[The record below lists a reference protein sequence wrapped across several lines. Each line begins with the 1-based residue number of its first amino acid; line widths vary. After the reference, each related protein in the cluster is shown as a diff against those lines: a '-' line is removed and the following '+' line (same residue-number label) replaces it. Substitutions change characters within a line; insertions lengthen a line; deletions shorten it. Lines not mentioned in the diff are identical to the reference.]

1 MDQEEARQPLTGE
14 ARLAAYLD
22 AIAGVL
28 GHAGRAASAQAYCTG
43 LLLPGERNSI
53 EPMAARLD
61 PTHVQAKHQSLHHM
75 VAQAEWD
82 DAAVLAAVRAQVL
95 PAIERHGPVLYWIVD
110 DTSFPKQGMHSVG
123 VARQYCG
130 QLGKQDNCQV
140 AVSLSVANDYA
151 SLPIAYQ
158 LFLPE
163 VGANDQPRRDKAG
176 VPAAIRFET
185 KTAIALGH
193 LRQAL
198 AAGVPVGIVLGDP
211 AYGDE
216 TDFRVGV
223 ADLGLR
229 YLLGVRSGTSVW
241 APGTGPLPPLPWS
254 GRGRRPTRLRR
265 DAENQPV
272 TLKALALSLPAQ
284 AWRRV
289 TWRAGTNGELSSR
302 FAAVRVRPAHRDTQ
316 RSEPWPE
323 EWLLI
328 EWPEGDAEPAKY
340 WFSNLS
346 RRTTLKRLVRIA
358 KARWWI
364 ERDYQELK
372 QELGL
377 GDFEGRNWRG
387 FHHHASLCIAAY
399 GFLIAER
406 CLFPLS
412 GNSSAGGSKH
422 LRYPQASGRE
432 GLACTPQPLE

>member
-1 MDQEEARQPLTGE
+1 MDQKGTRQPLTSE

-22 AIAGVL
+22 AITGEL
-28 GHAGRAASAQAYCTG
+28 GHASRAASAQAYCTG
-43 LLLPGERNSI
+43 LLLPGERKSI

-61 PTHVQAKHQSLHHM
+61 PGHVQAKHQSLHHV

-82 DAAVLAAVRAQVL
+82 DAALLAAVRAEVL
-95 PAIERHGPVLYWIVD
+95 PAIERHGSVTYWIVD
-110 DTSFPKQGMHSVG
+110 DSGFPKQGTHSVG

-140 AVSLSVANDYA
+140 AVSLSVANDHA

-163 VGANDQPRRDKAG
+163 VWANDPARRAKAG
-176 VPAAIRFET
+176 VPETIPFET
-185 KTAIALGH
+185 KTAIALGQ

-198 AAGVPVGIVLGDP
+198 AAGVPVGIVLGDA

-216 TDFRVGV
+216 TAFRVGV
-223 ADLGLR
+223 TDLGLR
-229 YLLGVRSGTSVW
+229 YVLGVRSGTSVW
-241 APGTGPLPPLPWS
+241 APGTEPLPPLPGS

-265 DAENQPV
+265 DAAHQPV
-272 TLKALALSLPAQ
+272 TLKALALSLSAHT
-284 AWRRV
+284 WRKV
-289 TWRAGTNGELSSR
+289 TWREGTQGKLSSR

-328 EWPEGDAEPAKY
+328 EWLKGEAEPAKY
-340 WFSNLS
+340 WFSNLP
-346 RRTTLKRLVRIA
+346 RRTSLKRLVRVA

-377 GDFEGRNWRG
+377 GHYEGRNWRG

-406 CLFPLS
+406 CLFPPQQRFTRRRIETPALP
-412 GNSSAGGSKH
+412 AGF
-422 LRYPQASGRE
+422 
-432 GLACTPQPLE
+432 QPRGAAGAP

>member
-1 MDQEEARQPLTGE
+1 
-14 ARLAAYLD
+14 
-22 AIAGVL
+22 
-28 GHAGRAASAQAYCTG
+28 
-43 LLLPGERNSI
+43 
-53 EPMAARLD
+53 
-61 PTHVQAKHQSLHHM
+61 
-75 VAQAEWD
+75 
-82 DAAVLAAVRAQVL
+82 
-95 PAIERHGPVLYWIVD
+95 
-110 DTSFPKQGMHSVG
+110 VG

-140 AVSLSVANDYA
+140 AVSLSVANDHA

-158 LFLPE
+158 LFLPQIW
-163 VGANDQPRRDKAG
+163 ADDPARRAKAG
-176 VPAAIRFET
+176 VPDTIRFES
-185 KTAIALGH
+185 KTVVALGQ

-198 AAGVPVGIVLGDP
+198 AAGVPVGIVLGDA

-216 TDFRVGV
+216 TAFRVGV
-223 ADLGLR
+223 TDLGLR
-229 YLLGVRSGTSVW
+229 YGLGVRSGTSVW
-241 APGTGPLPPLPWS
+241 VPGTGPLPPLPWS
-254 GRGRRPTRLRR
+254 GRGRRPTKLRR

-284 AWRRV
+284 NWRKV
-289 TWRAGTNGELSSR
+289 TWREGTRGELSSR

-328 EWPEGDAEPAKY
+328 EWPEGDAEPARY

-346 RRTTLKRLVRIA
+346 RRTTLKRLVRVA

-364 ERDYQELK
+364 ERDYQDLK

-377 GDFEGRNWRG
+377 GHYEGRNWRG

-406 CLFPLS
+406 CLFPPQQQFIRRRIETPALP
-412 GNSSAGGSKH
+412 AGFRPRG
-422 LRYPQASGRE
+422 AAG
-432 GLACTPQPLE
+432 AA

>member
-1 MDQEEARQPLTGE
+1 MYQEGARQPLTGE

-22 AIAGVL
+22 AIVGGL
-28 GHAGRAASAQAYCTG
+28 GHARRAASARAYCTG
-43 LLLPGERNSI
+43 LLLPGERKSI

-61 PTHVQAKHQSLHHM
+61 PAHVQAKHQSLHHV

-82 DAAVLAAVRAQVL
+82 DAALLGAVRAQVL
-95 PAIERHGPVLYWIVD
+95 PALERPGPVRYWIVD
-110 DTSFPKQGMHSVG
+110 DSGFPKQGKHSVG

-140 AVSLSVANDYA
+140 AVSLSVANDHA

-163 VGANDQPRRDKAG
+163 AWANDPGRRAKAG
-176 VPAAIRFET
+176 VPETISFET
-185 KTAIALGH
+185 KTVIALGQ

-198 AAGVPVGIVLGDP
+198 AAGVPVGILLGDA

-223 ADLGLR
+223 TELGLR
-229 YLLGVRSGTSVW
+229 YVLGVRAGTSVW
-241 APGTGPLPPLPWS
+241 APGAGPLPPLPWS
-254 GRGRRPTRLRR
+254 GRGRRPTKLRR

-272 TLKALALSLPAQ
+272 TLKALALSLPTQ
-284 AWRRV
+284 DWRTV
-289 TWRAGTNGELSSR
+289 TWREGTRGELSSR

-346 RRTTLKRLVRIA
+346 WRTTLKRLVKIA

-406 CLFPLS
+406 CLFPPQQQFIRRRIKTPALP
-412 GNSSAGGSKH
+412 AGF
-422 LRYPQASGRE
+422 
-432 GLACTPQPLE
+432 QPRGAAGAA

>member
-1 MDQEEARQPLTGE
+1 MNQQGARQAPTSE
-14 ARLAAYLD
+14 ARLEAYLD
-22 AIAGVL
+22 AVVGGL
-28 GHAGRAASAQAYCTG
+28 GHARRTASARAYCTG
-43 LLLPGERNSI
+43 LLLPGERKSI

-61 PTHVQAKHQSLHHM
+61 PAHVQAKHQSLHHV
-75 VAQAEWD
+75 VAEAEWD
-82 DAAVLAAVRAQVL
+82 DAALLAAVRAEVL
-95 PAIERHGPVLYWIVD
+95 PAVERHGPISYWIVD
-110 DTSFPKQGMHSVG
+110 DTGFPKQGKHSVG
-123 VARQYCG
+123 VTRQYCG

-140 AVSLSVANDYA
+140 AVSLSVANDHA

-163 VGANDQPRRDKAG
+163 VWANDQPRRDKAG
-176 VPAAIRFET
+176 VPETITFET
-185 KTAIALGH
+185 KTVIALGQ

-229 YLLGVRSGTSVW
+229 YMLGVRPGTSVW

-284 AWRRV
+284 DWHSV
-289 TWRAGTNGELSSR
+289 TWRTGTNGELSSR
-302 FAAVRVRPAHRDTQ
+302 FAAVRVRPAHRDTA

-346 RRTTLKRLVRIA
+346 PRATLKRLVRIA

-377 GDFEGRNWRG
+377 SQFEGRNWRG

-406 CLFPLS
+406 CLFPPQRQFIRRRIETPAL
-412 GNSSAGGSKH
+412 SAGF
-422 LRYPQASGRE
+422 
-432 GLACTPQPLE
+432 QPRGAAGAA

>member
-1 MDQEEARQPLTGE
+1 MKQQGARQPLTGA
-14 ARLAAYLD
+14 ARLEAYLD
-22 AIAGVL
+22 AVVGGL
-28 GHAGRAASAQAYCTG
+28 GHARRAAAARAYCTG
-43 LLLPGERNSI
+43 LLLPGERKSI

-61 PTHVQAKHQSLHHM
+61 PAHVQAKHQSLHHV
-75 VAQAEWD
+75 VAEAEWD
-82 DAAVLAAVRAQVL
+82 DAALLAAVRAEVL
-95 PAIERHGPVLYWIVD
+95 PAIERHGPISYWIVD
-110 DTSFPKQGMHSVG
+110 DSGFPKQGKHSVG

-140 AVSLSVANDYA
+140 AVSLSVANDHA

-163 VGANDQPRRDKAG
+163 AWANDQPRRDKAG

-185 KTAIALGH
+185 KTVIALGQ

-198 AAGVPVGIVLGDP
+198 AAGVPVGILLGDA

-229 YLLGVRSGTSVW
+229 YVLGVRPGTSVW

-254 GRGRRPTRLRR
+254 GRGRRPTKLRR
-265 DAENQPV
+265 DAANQPV
-272 TLKALALSLPAQ
+272 SLKALALSLPAQ
-284 AWRRV
+284 DWRTV
-289 TWRAGTNGELSSR
+289 TWRVGTNGDLSAR

-340 WFSNLS
+340 WFSNLA
-346 RRTTLKRLVRIA
+346 RRTTLRRLVRVA

-406 CLFPLS
+406 CLFPPQRQFIRRRIETPALPT
-412 GNSSAGGSKH
+412 GFQPRGAASA
-422 LRYPQASGRE
+422 A
-432 GLACTPQPLE
+432 

>member
-1 MDQEEARQPLTGE
+1 MDQKGTRQPLTSE
-14 ARLAAYLD
+14 ARLAAYLEE
-22 AIAGVL
+22 IVGVL
-28 GHAGRAASAQAYCTG
+28 GHASRAASAQAYCTG
-43 LLLPGERNSI
+43 LLLPGERKSI

-61 PTHVQAKHQSLHHM
+61 PTHVQAKHQSLHHV
-75 VAQAEWD
+75 VAQADWD

-95 PAIERHGPVLYWIVD
+95 PAIERHGPVRYWIVD
-110 DTSFPKQGMHSVG
+110 DTSFPKQGTHSVG

-130 QLGKQDNCQV
+130 QLGKPDNCQV
-140 AVSLSVANDYA
+140 AVSLSVANDSA

-163 VGANDQPRRDKAG
+163 VWANDPARRAKAG
-176 VPAAIRFET
+176 VPDMLSFET
-185 KTAIALGH
+185 KTAIALGQ

-223 ADLGLR
+223 VKLGLR
-229 YLLGVRSGTSVW
+229 YMLGVRSGTSVW
-241 APGTGPLPPLPWS
+241 APGTEPLPPAPWS

-265 DAENQPV
+265 DDEHQPA
-272 TLKALALSLPAQ
+272 TLKALAISLPAR
-284 AWRRV
+284 AWRHV
-289 TWRAGTNGELSSR
+289 TWREGTQGELSSR

-328 EWPEGDAEPAKY
+328 EWPDGAVEPVKY
-340 WFSNLS
+340 GFSNLPP
-346 RRTTLKRLVRIA
+346 RTSLKRLVRVA

-364 ERDYQELK
+364 ERDYQDLK

-377 GDFEGRNWRG
+377 GHYEGRNWRG

-406 CLFPLS
+406 CLFPPLQRFIRRRIATPAPPA
-412 GNSSAGGSKH
+412 GFQPRGAASA
-422 LRYPQASGRE
+422 A
-432 GLACTPQPLE
+432 

>member
-1 MDQEEARQPLTGE
+1 MDQKGTPQPPTSE

-22 AIAGVL
+22 AVVGGL
-28 GHAGRAASAQAYCTG
+28 GHASRAASARAYCTG
-43 LLLPGERNSI
+43 LLLPGERKSI

-61 PTHVQAKHQSLHHM
+61 PAHVQAQHQALHHV
-75 VAQAEWD
+75 VAKAAWD
-82 DAAVLAAVRAQVL
+82 DAALLAAVRAQVL
-95 PAIERHGPVLYWIVD
+95 PALERHGPVRYWIFD
-110 DTSFPKQGMHSVG
+110 DSGFPKQGTHSVG

-130 QLGKQDNCQV
+130 PLGKQDNCQV

-163 VGANDQPRRDKAG
+163 AWADDPARRAKAG
-176 VPAAIRFET
+176 VPDTITFET
-185 KTAIALGH
+185 KTAIALGQ

-198 AAGVPVGIVLGDP
+198 AAGVPVGIVLGDA

-216 TDFRVGV
+216 TAFRVGV
-223 ADLGLR
+223 AEAGLP
-229 YLLGVRSGTSVW
+229 YMLGVRSGTSVW
-241 APGTGPLPPLPWS
+241 APGTGPLPPAPWS

-265 DAENQPV
+265 DAETQPV
-272 TLKALALSLPAQ
+272 TLKALASSLPAH
-284 AWRRV
+284 AWQTV
-289 TWRAGTNGELSSR
+289 TWREGTNGKLSSR
-302 FAAVRVRPAHRDTQ
+302 FAAVRVRPAHRDTR

-328 EWPEGDAEPAKY
+328 EWPDGDAEPAKY

-346 RRTTLKRLVRIA
+346 PRATLKRLVRIA

-377 GDFEGRNWRG
+377 GHYEGRNWRG

-406 CLFPLS
+406 CLFPPQQQFIRRRIKAPALPADFQPR
-412 GNSSAGGSKH
+412 GAAG
-422 LRYPQASGRE
+422 A
-432 GLACTPQPLE
+432 A